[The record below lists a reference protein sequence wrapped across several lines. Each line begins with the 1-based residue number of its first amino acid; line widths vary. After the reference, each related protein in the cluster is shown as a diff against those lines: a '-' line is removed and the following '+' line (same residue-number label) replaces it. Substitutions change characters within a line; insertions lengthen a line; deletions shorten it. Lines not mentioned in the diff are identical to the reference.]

1 MTEDQVV
8 LPVRRQLLAKPLLIA
23 IPVLCALAVA
33 LNWKDVRAIAK
44 HQRSLREVLTGR
56 TYRPPKPT
64 FRFPDPV
71 GSPDAKI
78 KVRVVA
84 EEGDSCHE
92 PLVALWL
99 GIGDLDPKHIRVEFL
114 NPGQLT
120 PASPTGKPVELG
132 CNSGVLIN
140 GQNKFTL
147 GSGPGQRTIYLN
159 GPMPGP
165 PAGGGGGHGPGGHG
179 WTTKDVATIL
189 DRLIESKYGKPGSF
203 TGPAIAAAEQQ
214 AFAKIP
220 PALNGRSQES
230 GARSQNNVKG
240 PRTATP

>member
-8 LPVRRQLLAKPLLIA
+8 LPIRRQPLLKPLLIA
-23 IPVLCALAVA
+23 IPVLFALAVA
-33 LNWKDVRAIAK
+33 LNWQDVSAIAAGR
-44 HQRSLREVLTGR
+44 RSLREVVTGR
-56 TYRPPKPT
+56 TYRPSAPSY
-64 FRFPDPV
+64 RFPDPV
-71 GSPDAKI
+71 GSPDAK
-78 KVRVVA
+78 VRVKVVA
-84 EEGDSCHE
+84 MEGDSCHE

-99 GIGDLDPKHIRVEFL
+99 GIGELDPKHIRVEFL

-147 GSGPGQRTIYLN
+147 GREQGQRTIYLN
-159 GPMPGP
+159 GPMPEP
-165 PAGGGGGHGPGGHG
+165 PAGAGGSHGPGGHG

-189 DRLIESKYGKPGSF
+189 NRLIESKYGKPGSF
-203 TGPAIAAAEQQ
+203 TAPTITVAAKQ

-220 PALNGRSQES
+220 PASHAQPN
-230 GARSQNNVKG
+230 APAKAA
-240 PRTATP
+240 PKPAAKPD